1 MKKVQRQ
8 STVVRNNMVFSI
20 YDELK
25 KEYGEVFNFIVREF
39 IYEKIK
45 ERTGLH
51 TKTIAKILNHSDN
64 STNYSE

>member
-8 STVVRNNMVFSI
+8 STVVRNNLVFSI
-20 YDELK
+20 YEELK
-25 KEYGEVFNFIVREF
+25 KEHGEAFNFIIREF

-64 STNYSE
+64 SANCSE